1 MVRRRRSYKFKDL
14 VSELPDD
21 ILHRLISYLSIDE
34 ALRTS
39 ILSKRWIHLWKN
51 AMHLDFDFTHM
62 IKPLSQIATISG
74 IEKYGKI
81 VNTVLNQH
89 IGNLT
94 TLLAFQ
100 SCEKLKILKLK
111 KLAMENSIINGIL
124 KNCYG
129 LEKCSL
135 IDSIGFNSLK
145 IENQNLKF
153 LELLW
158 LNVKEI
164 DVNVDDL
171 QVINLLNLS
180 STCKPNAQGIVPS
193 YLNQSS
199 LKTQDILQ
207 NCSDLLRKIQIWVLV
222 SFKDKMLQAGGWS
235 ARSG

>member
-1 MVRRRRSYKFKDL
+1 MNLCSLELTNYK
-14 VSELPDD
+14 
-21 ILHRLISYLSIDE
+21 
-34 ALRTS
+34 
-39 ILSKRWIHLWKN
+39 
-51 AMHLDFDFTHM
+51 
-62 IKPLSQIATISG
+62 
-74 IEKYGKI
+74 
-81 VNTVLNQH
+81 
-89 IGNLT
+89 LT
-94 TLLAFQ
+94 KSALLAFQ

-171 QVINLLNLS
+171 QVIV
-180 STCKPNAQGIVPS
+180 ID
-193 YLNQSS
+193 S
-199 LKTQDILQ
+199 LVCTPKG
-207 NCSDLLRKIQIWVLV
+207 
-222 SFKDKMLQAGGWS
+222 F
-235 ARSG
+235 